1 LIVDTATRIPSSEPA
16 FHAEDVELVADYRT
30 LSALAIIGLLFGLA
44 SVHCLASQLFLVV
57 PLIGAAISLM
67 ALRRIAMSDGLL
79 GGRGAATAGLVL
91 CVACGLAAISRD
103 AVTRHLRTRQ
113 AEQVGRN
120 WISLLLAGDTGTAFR
135 LTVESSRPAPPP
147 EPGMPA
153 PQANPYEEFRKHSLV
168 QAISTIGSDSQIE
181 IVRTLR
187 YVPETHRQF
196 VVAQQF
202 SIVPSEAAT
211 DADEAATDADPNLRP
226 VQANLTLQRS
236 WLRGERKSRWLVAAY
251 ELTPAK
257 DNATIPT
264 EDQ

>member
-1 LIVDTATRIPSSEPA
+1 
-16 FHAEDVELVADYRT
+16 
-30 LSALAIIGLLFGLA
+30 
-44 SVHCLASQLFLVV
+44 
-57 PLIGAAISLM
+57 M
-67 ALRRIAMSDGLL
+67 ALRRIATSEGLL

-91 CVACGLAAISRD
+91 CVSCGLAAVSRD

-113 AEQVGRN
+113 AEQVSRN
-120 WISLLLAGDTGTAFR
+120 WIGLLLAGDTGTAFR
-135 LTVESSRPAPPP
+135 LTVEASRPAPPP

-153 PQANPYEEFRKHSLV
+153 PKANPYEEFRKHSLV

-181 IVRTLR
+181 LVRTLR

-202 SIVPSEAAT
+202 SIVPS
-211 DADEAATDADPNLRP
+211 EAATDADPNLRP